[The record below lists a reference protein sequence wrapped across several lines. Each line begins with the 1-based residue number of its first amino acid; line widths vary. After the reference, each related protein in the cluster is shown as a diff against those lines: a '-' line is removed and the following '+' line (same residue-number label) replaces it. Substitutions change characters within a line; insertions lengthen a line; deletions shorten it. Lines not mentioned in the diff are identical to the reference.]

1 MYTGTRTKICPQHSI
16 FTHGTDVKGFV
27 DTTAEEWYA
36 RRGRQLRR
44 LYLKARYG
52 ECATPQDAAAAE
64 RLEKALE
71 QPK

>member
-1 MYTGTRTKICPQHSI
+1 MTQPQKN
-16 FTHGTDVKGFV
+16 GMLGG
-27 DTTAEEWYA
+27 
-36 RRGRQLRR
+36 GRQLRR

-52 ECATPQDAAAAE
+52 ECATQQDAAAAE